1 VRLGPHL
8 RLSFSLP
15 RLARLTHVGPIAF
28 GSPEGFFLKLRPFR
42 MSQWESE
49 AGSAFT
55 PLAAKSSAASSG
67 MVMSSFSATR
77 RKMKTRCG
85 SSLLCRQPP
94 SALGATPPRSPK
106 ALIKLITNDGD
117 TLKWAAAARRE
128 CLAST

>member
-1 VRLGPHL
+1 
-8 RLSFSLP
+8 
-15 RLARLTHVGPIAF
+15 
-28 GSPEGFFLKLRPFR
+28 

-55 PLAAKSSAASSG
+55 PFAAKSSAASSG

-106 ALIKLITNDGD
+106 AVIKLMTNDGD
-117 TLKWAAAARRE
+117 TLNGPPPLAANAQPRGNSPHAHEDQSNRAWA
-128 CLAST
+128 SQITSKSK